1 MKMEGIIFDVDGTLW
16 DSTGI
21 VADAWNHA
29 IAQAGI
35 EGKIV
40 TATDLK
46 KLFGKTM
53 KVIAEELLP
62 KQSETKRKEIMDL
75 CCEYEHAALMQN
87 EQDITYQNVSKTI
100 QELAKQY
107 KLFIVSNCQSGYIE
121 LFLDKTGLHSYI
133 TDIECYGNTGRPKG
147 DNIRLVV
154 ERNHLLSAVYVG
166 DTAGDYEAAQQAE
179 VPMIFAEYGFGE
191 LPENSEVYAI
201 IHTFADL
208 MELF

>member
-1 MKMEGIIFDVDGTLW
+1 MDAIIFDVDGTLW

-21 VADAWNHA
+21 VADAWNQA

-62 KQSETKRKEIMDL
+62 KQSEAKRKEIMDL